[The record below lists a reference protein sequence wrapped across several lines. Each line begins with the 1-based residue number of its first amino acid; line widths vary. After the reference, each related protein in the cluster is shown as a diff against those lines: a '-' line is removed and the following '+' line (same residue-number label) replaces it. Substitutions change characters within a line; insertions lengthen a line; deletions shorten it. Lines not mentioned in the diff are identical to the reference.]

1 MKNKKTIFI
10 SILGI
15 IVFFFG
21 GLYMGERQSKT
32 SCVNA
37 FSYTDY
43 DKIVQ
48 KYTAGLRPEGYTCI
62 NDSVPANEI
71 MAFPSNI
78 KLESRKTDTVNDDQ
92 SKPSKYEYYYLSKDE
107 AVLVKVTVTYAQ
119 MEQKGIISDLVT
131 SPAENFTVQEK
142 YTNTN
147 RPFVEEMLLSR
158 GNYLVSIQYL
168 LTDPAK
174 IQKSDKDKSLFLSDT
189 VVDFYHKFEDFI
201 LKNNL

>member
-1 MKNKKTIFI
+1 MKNKKAIFI

-15 IVFFFG
+15 VVFFFG
-21 GLYMGERQSKT
+21 GYYIGQSHV
-32 SCVNA
+32 SA

-48 KYTAGLRPEGYTCI
+48 KYADGLRPEGYTCL
-62 NDSVPANEI
+62 NDPAPTYQI
-71 MAFPSNI
+71 KAFPSNI

-131 SPAENFTVQEK
+131 SPVDDSSMQEK
-142 YTNTN
+142 YTNIS

-174 IQKSDKDKSLFLSDT
+174 MQKSDKDKRLFLSKT
-189 VVDFYHKFEDFI
+189 VIDFYPKLENFI

>member
-1 MKNKKTIFI
+1 MKNKKITFI
-10 SILGI
+10 SILVI
-15 IVFFFG
+15 VVFFFG
-21 GLYMGERQSKT
+21 GYYIGT
-32 SCVNA
+32 SHVNA
-37 FSYTDY
+37 SSYADY

-48 KYTAGLRPEGYTCI
+48 KYADGLRPEGYKYLSEPEPTKL
-62 NDSVPANEI
+62 I
-71 MAFPSNI
+71 MAFPPNL

-107 AVLVKVTVTYAQ
+107 AVLVKVTVIYAQ

-131 SPAENFTVQEK
+131 SPVDNSTMQEK

-147 RPFVEEMLLSR
+147 RPFMEEILLSR

-174 IQKSDKDKSLFLSDT
+174 IQKSDKDKSLFLSNS
-189 VVDFYHKFEDFI
+189 VVDFYPKLEDFI
-201 LKNNL
+201 IKNNL